1 MIQLNLKRFLLNL
14 TYDEIQYLN
23 QFYLDNPI
31 TYLLLTSSEY
41 TQEELGT
48 LVNIFVKDVRNNKLN
63 ETVGGKIIAA
73 LEELKRV
80 LQK

>member
-14 TYDEIQYLN
+14 TYEEIQHLN

-31 TYLLLTSSEY
+31 TYLLLASEY

-48 LVNIFVKDVRNNKLN
+48 LINIFVEDVRNNKLN
-63 ETVGGKIIAA
+63 ENVGSKIIAA
-73 LEELKRV
+73 LTELK
-80 LQK
+80 

>member
-80 LQK
+80 L

>member
-1 MIQLNLKRFLLNL
+1 MIQLDLKRFLLNL
-14 TYDEIQYLN
+14 TYEEIQYLN

-48 LVNIFVKDVRNNKLN
+48 LINIFVKDVSNNKLN
-63 ETVGGKIIAA
+63 ENVGSKIIAA
-73 LEELKRV
+73 LTELK
-80 LQK
+80 

>member
-31 TYLLLTSSEY
+31 TYLLLTSNEY

-48 LVNIFVKDVRNNKLN
+48 LVNIFVKDIRNNKLN

-80 LQK
+80 L

>member
-31 TYLLLTSSEY
+31 TYLLLTSNEY

-48 LVNIFVKDVRNNKLN
+48 LVNIFVKDIRNNKLN
-63 ETVGGKIIAA
+63 EIVGGKIIAA

-80 LQK
+80 L